1 MNSDLDAN
9 FIIGGDPEFFCK
21 NIETGEYVSLIP
33 YIRGTKKRPQKIEVK
48 GCSQLR
54 DNVLL
59 ELNLPPVPE
68 FWMLHRIIDDCIKY
82 SNTWLKEIN
91 PNFELD
97 VISSAYFS
105 DDELQHR
112 EAMEIGCEPAYSI
125 YNWKR
130 PVPRSSFD
138 AIPGLRTASYHI
150 HYGWE
155 NEASTD
161 TLRYFILLNDIFL
174 GFPALYLDSSDELRK
189 NLYGQLGEHRIK
201 KSGIPYEKIE
211 KNNRIEYRSLGAG
224 IHKFPGFIEKGIDMV
239 RSNVSNIQYFVDEY
253 YEDFKTLSS
262 NLSNAELKEN
272 IKQKLIKNGHYNR

>member
-1 MNSDLDAN
+1 MINRN
-9 FIIGGDPEFFCK
+9 FIIGGDPEFPCLNVEIF
-21 NIETGEYVSLIP
+21 EYVSLIP

-68 FWMLHRIIDDCIKY
+68 FWMLHRIIDDCINY
-82 SNTWLKEIN
+82 SNKWLRDIN
-91 PNFELD
+91 PSLRLD
-97 VISSAYFS
+97 ITSSAFFS
-105 DDELQHR
+105 ADELKHK

-138 AIPGLRTASYHI
+138 EIPGLRTASYHI

-155 NEASTD
+155 EEINTD

-174 GFPALYLDSSDELRK
+174 GFPALYLDHSDTLRK

-201 KSGIPYEKIE
+201 KPGIVYEKIQT
-211 KNNRIEYRSLGAG
+211 NNRIEYRTLGAG
-224 IHKFPGFIEKGIDMV
+224 IHRFPGFIEKGIEMV
-239 RSNVSNIQYFVDEY
+239 RDNISNIHYFTDEY
-253 YEDFKTLSS
+253 YEDFKALNA
-262 NLSNAELKEN
+262 NLFNVDLKEN
-272 IKQKLIKNGHYNR
+272 IKQKLINNGHYNR